1 MPLTAAATPAAGPG
15 AGGRVASVD
24 ALRGL
29 VITLMIFVN
38 DVSAVP
44 AAPAWLKHA
53 HGNEDKMT
61 LPDVVFPG
69 FLFIAGMAIPL
80 ALERA
85 LAQGRTH
92 GQVLRKV
99 LARTLAL
106 LVMGVLMVNA
116 EEFNPWYNGLWML
129 LAYLAMLLAFGG
141 VPEARGRARVGWRM
155 ASGLGWLGLAVL
167 AVAYRAPAT
176 PESPSPYHLV
186 LGPLFDAKETAWLHH
201 SWWGILGLIG
211 WAYLTA
217 AVFYLLLH
225 RRREWLVGA
234 VGLLTMLYVA
244 GRADYASR
252 LAARGWLDGF
262 RPVVTSLQDFYG
274 VVGAH
279 VSIGESLG
287 SLAAITMAGC
297 CLGAVLLPSSGVT
310 TVTDRL
316 RWGAV
321 FAGGLGVAA
330 LLFDPL
336 FGLNKIHGTPA
347 WCLLCAA
354 LTAATWLALSWLMDL
369 RGWTGWSGV
378 VRPAGANPLL
388 AYLLHP
394 LLYAVGDLA
403 GVHVDFYHNPAWPL
417 AVNIGGSLLMA
428 LLVVQAT
435 GWLAKTGYRLKV

>member
-1 MPLTAAATPAAGPG
+1 MHPHTPPAAGAKA
-15 AGGRVASVD
+15 AGGERVPSVD

-38 DVSAVP
+38 DVAGVP

-69 FLFIAGMAIPL
+69 FLFIAGVSIPL

-85 LAQGRTH
+85 LAQGRTR
-92 GQVLRKV
+92 GQVLGKV
-99 LARTLAL
+99 LGRTLAL
-106 LVMGVLMVNA
+106 LVMGVMMVNA
-116 EEFNPWYNGLWML
+116 EEFNPWHNGAWML
-129 LAYLAMLLAFGG
+129 LGYVAMLLAFGG
-141 VPEARGRARVGWRM
+141 VTDAASRARPWWRVAPWIGW
-155 ASGLGWLGLAVL
+155 AGLAAL
-167 AVAYRAPAT
+167 ALSYHAPAGAEG
-176 PESPSPYHLV
+176 PAHHLV
-186 LGPLFDAKETAWLHH
+186 LGPLFDPAETAWLHH

-217 AVFYLLLH
+217 SVLYLLLR

-234 VGLLTMLYVA
+234 IGLLTMLYVA
-244 GRADYASR
+244 GRSDYAAR
-252 LAARGWLDGF
+252 LAARGWLDGV
-262 RPVVTSLQDFYG
+262 RPLVAALEALYG
-274 VVGAH
+274 SVGAH

-287 SLAAITMAGC
+287 SLAAISMAGC
-297 CLGAVLLPSSGVT
+297 CLGSILLPASDVA
-310 TVTDRL
+310 TVPDRL
-316 RWGAV
+316 RWGAM
-321 FAGGLGVAA
+321 FAVGLFASA

-354 LTAATWLALSWLMDL
+354 LTATTWLVLSWQMDL
-369 RGWTGWSGV
+369 RGRTGWSAA

-394 LLYAVGDLA
+394 LLYAIGDVA
-403 GVHVDFYHNPAWPL
+403 GFQLDFYHDPSWPL
-417 AVNIGGSLLMA
+417 LVNIGGSLLMA

-435 GWLAKTGYRLKV
+435 GWLARTGYRLKV